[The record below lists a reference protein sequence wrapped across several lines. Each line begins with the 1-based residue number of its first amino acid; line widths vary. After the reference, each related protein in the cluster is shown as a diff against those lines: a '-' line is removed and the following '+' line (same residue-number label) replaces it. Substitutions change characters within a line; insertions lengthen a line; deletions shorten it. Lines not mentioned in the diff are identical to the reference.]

1 MRVSVIISTYNS
13 PRWLEKVLW
22 GYSVQT
28 QRDFEIVIAD
38 DGSTPETAALIDTMR
53 AATGMAIKHVWQPDD
68 GFRKSRILNK
78 ATLQVETDYVVYTDG
93 DCIPRRDFVEVHA
106 TRARPGHYLAGSF
119 QRLPMATS
127 EAISKADIVNGS
139 CFRLGWLRAH
149 GLPQDYKNIKL
160 AVGAGGARMLNRLT
174 PARANFK
181 GGNGS
186 AWLADILRV
195 NGFDEQMPYGGQ
207 DREFG
212 VRLAN
217 AGVKPVHVRYDAIVI
232 HLDHPRGYRDP
243 AKVEANRRHRLTV
256 QRERRT
262 RTDHGIEQLAESPD
276 T

>member
-1 MRVSVIISTYNS
+1 MRVSVVVSTYNS

-28 QRDFEIVIAD
+28 HKDFEIVVAD
-38 DGSTPETAALIDTMR
+38 DGSTPDTAALIDDMR
-53 AATGMAIKHVWQPDD
+53 RATGLTIKHAWQPDD

-78 ATLQVETDYVVYTDG
+78 ATLQVGTDYVIYTDG
-93 DCIPRRDFVEVHA
+93 DCIPRSDFVEVHA

-119 QRLPMATS
+119 QRLPMVTS
-127 EAISKADIVNGS
+127 EAIGKADILCGA

-149 GLPQDYKNIKL
+149 GLPRDYRNIKL
-160 AVGAGGARMLNRLT
+160 AVGGGGARVLNRLT

-243 AKVEANRRHRLTV
+243 AKVEANRRHRLRV
-256 QRERRT
+256 QHERRT
-262 RTDHGIEQLAESPD
+262 RTEHGIAQLAESPD

>member
-1 MRVSVIISTYNS
+1 MRVSVVISTYNS

-22 GYSVQT
+22 GYSVQSH
-28 QRDFEIVIAD
+28 RDFEVVIAD
-38 DGSTPETAALIDTMR
+38 DGSTPETAALIERMR
-53 AATGMAIKHVWQPDD
+53 EATGLAIKHVWQPDV

-78 ATLQVETDYVVYTDG
+78 ATLQVGTDYVIYTDG

-127 EAISKADIVNGS
+127 EAITKEDIVSGA
-139 CFRLGWLRAH
+139 CFRLGWLRRH
-149 GLPQDYKNIKL
+149 GLPHDYKNVKL
-160 AVGAGGARMLNRLT
+160 AVGPLGATLMNRLT

-186 AWLADILRV
+186 AWLADILRI

-243 AKVEANRRHRLTV
+243 AKVEANRRHRLVV
-256 QRERRT
+256 QHERRT
-262 RTDHGIEQLAESPD
+262 RTEHGIAQLARSPD